1 MLWFVGLGIS
11 GTQSIPIEVVKI
23 IQKADFVYLE
33 AFTSPI
39 SKQHEDEIKNMVNGS
54 FKIAKRWLVEDG
66 QEILKT
72 SKSST
77 VVLLSYGDP
86 YVATTHI
93 ELRTRAKLEN
103 IETNTIHSASAITSM
118 IGEAGLQLYKV
129 GRVVTIM
136 NEKKSTITPYTTI
149 FKNLTQ
155 GLHSVLLLEYNHDK
169 NYFLDPKDAISNLL
183 DVEKEQ
189 KRNVLNNDTFAIIA
203 SRIGFETQ
211 KIISGKFS
219 NLLKVDF
226 GEPPHSIIITGKL
239 HFTES
244 DAINV
249 LTECLDKP
257 SDNSTRIKS
266 TSVQMIEK
274 YVPMVRKALE
284 EIRPLY
290 NDSKEFQE
298 VFENAELYINDAEN
312 FLKQGKDENA
322 VLSIGYADGVPRN
335 LSGKINVIYKNTL
348 YPQVGSITMDQM
360 MVDITGSNEI
370 KVGSTMVLLG
380 SDGDKIISPLE
391 WARKSNT
398 IPWEILC
405 SFKNRLPRV
414 QVD

>member
-11 GTQSIPIEVVKI
+11 GTRSIPIEVVKI
-23 IQKADFVYLE
+23 IQEADFVYLE

-77 VVLLSYGDP
+77 AVLLSYGDP

-118 IGEAGLQLYKV
+118 VGEAGLQFYKV
-129 GRVVTIM
+129 GRMVTIM
-136 NEKKSTITPYTTI
+136 NEKKSTITPYTAI

-155 GLHSVLLLEYNHDK
+155 GLHSIILLEYNHDE

-211 KIISGKFS
+211 KIIAGKFS
-219 NLLKVDF
+219 NLLKIDF

-249 LTECLDKP
+249 LIECLDKP
-257 SDNSTRIKS
+257 SDNSDKIKS
-266 TSVQMIEK
+266 VSVQMIEK
-274 YVPMVRKALE
+274 YVPMVREALE

-322 VLSIGYADGVPRN
+322 VLSIGYADGLVDALRIAKGIDP
-335 LSGKINVIYKNTL
+335 KI
-348 YPQVGSITMDQM
+348 
-360 MVDITGSNEI
+360 
-370 KVGSTMVLLG
+370 
-380 SDGDKIISPLE
+380 
-391 WARKSNT
+391 
-398 IPWEILC
+398 
-405 SFKNRLPRV
+405 
-414 QVD
+414 

>member
-11 GTQSIPIEVVKI
+11 GTRSIPIEVVKI
-23 IQKADFVYLE
+23 IQEADFVYLE

-77 VVLLSYGDP
+77 AVLLSYGDP

-118 IGEAGLQLYKV
+118 VGEAGLQFYKV
-129 GRVVTIM
+129 GRMVTIM
-136 NEKKSTITPYTTI
+136 NEKKSTITPYTAI

-155 GLHSVLLLEYNHDK
+155 GLHSIILLEYNHDE

-189 KRNVLNNDTFAIIA
+189 KRNVVNNDTFAIVA
-203 SRIGFETQ
+203 SRIGFKTQ
-211 KIISGKFS
+211 KITSGKFS

-266 TSVQMIEK
+266 ISVQMIER

-322 VLSIGYADGVPRN
+322 VLSIGYADGLVDALRIAKGIDP
-335 LSGKINVIYKNTL
+335 KI
-348 YPQVGSITMDQM
+348 
-360 MVDITGSNEI
+360 
-370 KVGSTMVLLG
+370 
-380 SDGDKIISPLE
+380 
-391 WARKSNT
+391 
-398 IPWEILC
+398 
-405 SFKNRLPRV
+405 
-414 QVD
+414 

>member
-11 GTQSIPIEVVKI
+11 GTRSIPIEVVKI

-33 AFTSPI
+33 SFTSPI
-39 SKQHEDEIKNMVNGS
+39 YKQQEEEIKNIVSGS

-66 QEILKT
+66 QEILKA

-86 YVATTHI
+86 YIATTHI
-93 ELRTRAKLEN
+93 ELRTRAKLEK

-118 IGEAGLQLYKV
+118 IGEAGLQFYKV
-129 GRVVTIM
+129 GRIVTIM
-136 NEKKSTITPYTTI
+136 NEKKSVITPYTAI
-149 FKNLTQ
+149 FKNLIQ
-155 GLHSVLLLEYNHDK
+155 GLHSVILLEYNQDE
-169 NYFLDPKDAISNLL
+169 NYFLDPKDAISSLM

-189 KRNVLNNDTFAIIA
+189 KRNVVNNDTFAIVA

-211 KIISGKFS
+211 KITSGKFS

-290 NDSKEFQE
+290 NDTKEFQE

-322 VLSIGYADGVPRN
+322 VLSIGYADGLVDALRIAKGIDP
-335 LSGKINVIYKNTL
+335 KI
-348 YPQVGSITMDQM
+348 
-360 MVDITGSNEI
+360 
-370 KVGSTMVLLG
+370 
-380 SDGDKIISPLE
+380 
-391 WARKSNT
+391 
-398 IPWEILC
+398 
-405 SFKNRLPRV
+405 
-414 QVD
+414 

>member
-23 IQKADFVYLE
+23 IQEADFVYLE

-77 VVLLSYGDP
+77 AVLLSYGDP

-118 IGEAGLQLYKV
+118 VGEAGLQFYKV
-129 GRVVTIM
+129 GRMVTIM
-136 NEKKSTITPYTTI
+136 NEKKSTISPYTAI

-155 GLHSVLLLEYNHDK
+155 GLHSIILLEYNHDE

-266 TSVQMIEK
+266 ISVQMIEK

-298 VFENAELYINDAEN
+298 IFDNAKLYIDDAEN

-322 VLSIGYADGVPRN
+322 VLSIGYADG
-335 LSGKINVIYKNTL
+335 L
-348 YPQVGSITMDQM
+348 
-360 MVDITGSNEI
+360 VDALRMAKGIEP
-370 KVGSTMVLLG
+370 KM
-380 SDGDKIISPLE
+380 
-391 WARKSNT
+391 
-398 IPWEILC
+398 
-405 SFKNRLPRV
+405 
-414 QVD
+414 

>member
-11 GTQSIPIEVVKI
+11 GTRSIPIEVVKI
-23 IQKADFVYLE
+23 IQEADFVYLE

-39 SKQHEDEIKNMVNGS
+39 SKQHEDEIKNIVNGS

-66 QEILKT
+66 QEILKA
-72 SKSST
+72 SKCST

-136 NEKKSTITPYTTI
+136 NEKKSIITPYTTI

-155 GLHSVLLLEYNHDK
+155 GLHSVLLLEYNQDE
-169 NYFLDPKDAISNLL
+169 NYFLDPNNAISNLL

-189 KRNVLNNDTFAIIA
+189 KRNVVNKDTFAIVA

-211 KIISGKFS
+211 KITSGKFS
-219 NLLKVDF
+219 NILEVDF

-249 LTECLDKP
+249 LTECLDKT

-266 TSVQMIEK
+266 TSVQMIER

-290 NDSKEFQE
+290 NNSKEFQE

-322 VLSIGYADGVPRN
+322 VLSIGYADG
-335 LSGKINVIYKNTL
+335 L
-348 YPQVGSITMDQM
+348 
-360 MVDITGSNEI
+360 VDALRMAKGIDP
-370 KVGSTMVLLG
+370 KM
-380 SDGDKIISPLE
+380 
-391 WARKSNT
+391 
-398 IPWEILC
+398 
-405 SFKNRLPRV
+405 
-414 QVD
+414 

>member
-11 GTQSIPIEVVKI
+11 GTRSIPIEVVKI

-33 AFTSPI
+33 SFTSPI
-39 SKQHEDEIKNMVNGS
+39 YKQQEEEIKNIVSGS

-66 QEILKT
+66 QEILKA

-86 YVATTHI
+86 YIATTHI
-93 ELRTRAKLEN
+93 ELRTRAKLEK

-118 IGEAGLQLYKV
+118 IGEAGLQFYKV
-129 GRVVTIM
+129 GRIVTIM
-136 NEKKSTITPYTTI
+136 NEKKSVITPYTSI
-149 FKNLTQ
+149 FKNLIQ
-155 GLHSVLLLEYNHDK
+155 GLHSVILLEYNQDE
-169 NYFLDPKDAISNLL
+169 NYFLDPKDAISSLM

-189 KRNVLNNDTFAIIA
+189 KRNVVNNDTFAIVA

-211 KIISGKFS
+211 KITSGKFS

-257 SDNSTRIKS
+257 SDNSNRIKS
-266 TSVQMIEK
+266 ISIQMIER
-274 YVPMVRKALE
+274 YVPMVREALE
-284 EIRPLY
+284 EVKPFY
-290 NDSKEFQE
+290 NNAKEFQE
-298 VFENAELYINDAEN
+298 ILQNAELYINDAEN

-322 VLSIGYADGVPRN
+322 VLSIGYADG
-335 LSGKINVIYKNTL
+335 L
-348 YPQVGSITMDQM
+348 
-360 MVDITGSNEI
+360 VDALRMAKGIDP
-370 KVGSTMVLLG
+370 KM
-380 SDGDKIISPLE
+380 
-391 WARKSNT
+391 
-398 IPWEILC
+398 
-405 SFKNRLPRV
+405 
-414 QVD
+414 

>member
-11 GTQSIPIEVVKI
+11 GTRSIPIEVVKI
-23 IQKADFVYLE
+23 IQEADFVYLE

-77 VVLLSYGDP
+77 AVLLSYGDP

-118 IGEAGLQLYKV
+118 VGEAGLQFYKV
-129 GRVVTIM
+129 GRMVTIM
-136 NEKKSTITPYTTI
+136 NEKKSIITPYTAI

-155 GLHSVLLLEYNHDK
+155 GLHSIILLEYNHDE

-266 TSVQMIEK
+266 TSVQMIER

-322 VLSIGYADGVPRN
+322 VLSIGYADG
-335 LSGKINVIYKNTL
+335 L
-348 YPQVGSITMDQM
+348 
-360 MVDITGSNEI
+360 VDALRMAKGIDP
-370 KVGSTMVLLG
+370 KM
-380 SDGDKIISPLE
+380 
-391 WARKSNT
+391 
-398 IPWEILC
+398 
-405 SFKNRLPRV
+405 
-414 QVD
+414 

>member
-11 GTQSIPIEVVKI
+11 GTRSIPIEVVKI
-23 IQKADFVYLE
+23 IQEADFVYLE

-39 SKQHEDEIKNMVNGS
+39 SKQYEDEIKNMVNGS

-118 IGEAGLQLYKV
+118 VGEAGLQFYKV
-129 GRVVTIM
+129 GRMVTIM
-136 NEKKSTITPYTTI
+136 NEKKSTITPYTAI

-155 GLHSVLLLEYNHDK
+155 GLHSIILLEYNHDE

-257 SDNSTRIKS
+257 SDNSNRIKS
-266 TSVQMIEK
+266 TSIQMIEK
-274 YVPMVRKALE
+274 YVPMVRVALE
-284 EIRPLY
+284 EVKPFY
-290 NDSKEFQE
+290 NNAKEFQE
-298 VFENAELYINDAEN
+298 ILQNAELYINDAEN

-322 VLSIGYADGVPRN
+322 VLSIGYADG
-335 LSGKINVIYKNTL
+335 L
-348 YPQVGSITMDQM
+348 
-360 MVDITGSNEI
+360 VDALRMAKGIDP
-370 KVGSTMVLLG
+370 KM
-380 SDGDKIISPLE
+380 
-391 WARKSNT
+391 
-398 IPWEILC
+398 
-405 SFKNRLPRV
+405 
-414 QVD
+414 

>member
-1 MLWFVGLGIS
+1 MLYFVGLGIS
-11 GTQSIPIEVVKI
+11 GTKSIPIEVVKI
-23 IQKADFVYLE
+23 IQEADFVYLE

-39 SKQHEDEIKNMVNGS
+39 SQIHEEEIKNMVNGN

-66 QEILKT
+66 QEILKA
-72 SKSST
+72 SKSSI

-86 YVATTHI
+86 YIATTHI

-118 IGEAGLQLYKV
+118 TGEAGLQFYKV
-129 GRVVTIM
+129 GRMVTIM
-136 NEKKSTITPYTTI
+136 NEKKSTITPYTAI

-155 GLHSVLLLEYNHDK
+155 GLHSIILLEYNHDE

-290 NDSKEFQE
+290 NDTKEFQE

-322 VLSIGYADGVPRN
+322 VLSIGYADGLVDALRIAKGIDP
-335 LSGKINVIYKNTL
+335 KI
-348 YPQVGSITMDQM
+348 
-360 MVDITGSNEI
+360 
-370 KVGSTMVLLG
+370 
-380 SDGDKIISPLE
+380 
-391 WARKSNT
+391 
-398 IPWEILC
+398 
-405 SFKNRLPRV
+405 
-414 QVD
+414 

>member
-11 GTQSIPIEVVKI
+11 GTRSIPIEVAKI
-23 IQKADFVYLE
+23 IQEADFVYLE

-77 VVLLSYGDP
+77 AVLLSYGDP

-118 IGEAGLQLYKV
+118 VGEAGLQFYKV
-129 GRVVTIM
+129 GRMVTIM
-136 NEKKSTITPYTTI
+136 NEKKSTITPYTAI

-155 GLHSVLLLEYNHDK
+155 GLHSIILLEYNHDE
-169 NYFLDPKDAISNLL
+169 NYFLDPKDALSNLL

-284 EIRPLY
+284 EIIPLY

-322 VLSIGYADGVPRN
+322 VLSIGYADGLVDALRIAKGVDP
-335 LSGKINVIYKNTL
+335 KI
-348 YPQVGSITMDQM
+348 
-360 MVDITGSNEI
+360 
-370 KVGSTMVLLG
+370 
-380 SDGDKIISPLE
+380 
-391 WARKSNT
+391 
-398 IPWEILC
+398 
-405 SFKNRLPRV
+405 
-414 QVD
+414 

>member
-11 GTQSIPIEVVKI
+11 GTRSIPIEVVKI

-33 AFTSPI
+33 SFTSPI
-39 SKQHEDEIKNMVNGS
+39 YKQQEEEIKNIVSGS

-66 QEILKT
+66 QEILKA

-86 YVATTHI
+86 YIATTHI
-93 ELRTRAKLEN
+93 ELRTRAKLEK

-118 IGEAGLQLYKV
+118 IGEAGLQFYKV
-129 GRVVTIM
+129 GRIITIM
-136 NEKKSTITPYTTI
+136 NEKKSVITPYTSI
-149 FKNLTQ
+149 FKNLIQ
-155 GLHSVLLLEYNHDK
+155 GLHSVILLEYNQDE
-169 NYFLDPKDAISNLL
+169 NYFLDPKDAISSLM

-189 KRNVLNNDTFAIIA
+189 KRNVVNNDTFAIVA

-211 KIISGKFS
+211 KITSGKFS

-290 NDSKEFQE
+290 NDTKEFQE

-322 VLSIGYADGVPRN
+322 VLSIGYADGLVDALRIAKGIDP
-335 LSGKINVIYKNTL
+335 KI
-348 YPQVGSITMDQM
+348 
-360 MVDITGSNEI
+360 
-370 KVGSTMVLLG
+370 
-380 SDGDKIISPLE
+380 
-391 WARKSNT
+391 
-398 IPWEILC
+398 
-405 SFKNRLPRV
+405 
-414 QVD
+414 

>member
-11 GTQSIPIEVVKI
+11 GTRSIPIEVIKI
-23 IQKADFVYLE
+23 IQEADFVYLE

-39 SKQHEDEIKNMVNGS
+39 SKQHEDEIKNIVNGS

-66 QEILKT
+66 QEILKA
-72 SKSST
+72 SKCST

-136 NEKKSTITPYTTI
+136 NEKKSIITPYTTI

-155 GLHSVLLLEYNHDK
+155 GLHSVLLLEYNQDE
-169 NYFLDPKDAISNLL
+169 NYFLDPNNAISNLL

-189 KRNVLNNDTFAIIA
+189 KRNVVNKDTFAIVA

-211 KIISGKFS
+211 KITSGKFS
-219 NLLKVDF
+219 NILEVDF

-249 LTECLDKP
+249 LTECIDKP
-257 SDNSTRIKS
+257 SDNSSRIKS
-266 TSVQMIEK
+266 TSVQMIER

-284 EIRPLY
+284 EIRQLY
-290 NDSKEFQE
+290 NNSKEFQE

-322 VLSIGYADGVPRN
+322 VLSIGYADG
-335 LSGKINVIYKNTL
+335 L
-348 YPQVGSITMDQM
+348 
-360 MVDITGSNEI
+360 VDALRMAKGIDP
-370 KVGSTMVLLG
+370 KM
-380 SDGDKIISPLE
+380 
-391 WARKSNT
+391 
-398 IPWEILC
+398 
-405 SFKNRLPRV
+405 
-414 QVD
+414 

>member
-11 GTQSIPIEVVKI
+11 GTRSIPIEVVKI

-33 AFTSPI
+33 SFTSPI
-39 SKQHEDEIKNMVNGS
+39 YKQQEEEIKNIVSGS

-66 QEILKT
+66 QEILKA

-118 IGEAGLQLYKV
+118 IGDAGLQFYKV

-136 NEKKSTITPYTTI
+136 NEKKSTITPYTAI

-155 GLHSVLLLEYNHDK
+155 GLHSIILLEYNQDEK
-169 NYFLDPKDAISNLL
+169 YFLDPKHAISNLL

-189 KRNVLNNDTFAIIA
+189 KRSVLNNDTFAIIA

-219 NLLKVDF
+219 NLLKIDF
-226 GEPPHSIIITGKL
+226 GEPPHSMIITGKL

-257 SDNSTRIKS
+257 SDNSDKIKS
-266 TSVQMIEK
+266 VSVQMIEK

-298 VFENAELYINDAEN
+298 VFENAKLYIDDAEN

-322 VLSIGYADGVPRN
+322 VLSIGYADG
-335 LSGKINVIYKNTL
+335 L
-348 YPQVGSITMDQM
+348 
-360 MVDITGSNEI
+360 VDALRIAKGI
-370 KVGSTMVLLG
+370 DPKM
-380 SDGDKIISPLE
+380 
-391 WARKSNT
+391 
-398 IPWEILC
+398 
-405 SFKNRLPRV
+405 
-414 QVD
+414 

>member
-11 GTQSIPIEVVKI
+11 GTRSIPIEVVKI

-33 AFTSPI
+33 SFTSPI
-39 SKQHEDEIKNMVNGS
+39 YKQQEEEIKNMVNGS

-66 QEILKT
+66 QEILKA

-103 IETNTIHSASAITSM
+103 IETSTIHSASAITSM
-118 IGEAGLQLYKV
+118 TGEAGLQFYKV
-129 GRVVTIM
+129 GRMVTIM
-136 NEKKSTITPYTTI
+136 NEKKSTITPYTAI

-155 GLHSVLLLEYNHDK
+155 GLHSIILLEYNHDE

-189 KRNVLNNDTFAIIA
+189 KRNVVNNDTFAIVA
-203 SRIGFETQ
+203 SRIGFKTQ
-211 KIISGKFS
+211 KITSGKFS

-290 NDSKEFQE
+290 NDTKEFQE

-322 VLSIGYADGVPRN
+322 VLSIGYADGLVDALRIAKGIDP
-335 LSGKINVIYKNTL
+335 KI
-348 YPQVGSITMDQM
+348 
-360 MVDITGSNEI
+360 
-370 KVGSTMVLLG
+370 
-380 SDGDKIISPLE
+380 
-391 WARKSNT
+391 
-398 IPWEILC
+398 
-405 SFKNRLPRV
+405 
-414 QVD
+414 

>member
-11 GTQSIPIEVVKI
+11 GTRSIPIEVIKI
-23 IQKADFVYLE
+23 IQEADFVYLE

-66 QEILKT
+66 QEILNA

-103 IETNTIHSASAITSM
+103 IETNTIHSASALTSM
-118 IGEAGLQLYKV
+118 IGEAGLQFYKV

-136 NEKKSTITPYTTI
+136 NEKKSTITPYTII
-149 FKNLTQ
+149 FKNLIQ
-155 GLHSVLLLEYNHDK
+155 GLHSVILLEYNQDE
-169 NYFLDPKDAISNLL
+169 NYFLDPNDAISSLL

-189 KRNVLNNDTFAIIA
+189 KRNVVNKDTFAIVA

-211 KIISGKFS
+211 KIISGKFN
-219 NLLKVDF
+219 NLLKIDF
-226 GEPPHSIIITGKL
+226 GEPPHSLIITGKL

-249 LTECLDKP
+249 LTECLDKS
-257 SDNSTRIKS
+257 SDNSSMIKS

-290 NDSKEFQE
+290 NDTKEFQE
-298 VFENAELYINDAEN
+298 VFENAELYIDDAEN

-322 VLSIGYADGVPRN
+322 VLSIGYADGLVDALRIAKGIDP
-335 LSGKINVIYKNTL
+335 KI
-348 YPQVGSITMDQM
+348 
-360 MVDITGSNEI
+360 
-370 KVGSTMVLLG
+370 
-380 SDGDKIISPLE
+380 
-391 WARKSNT
+391 
-398 IPWEILC
+398 
-405 SFKNRLPRV
+405 
-414 QVD
+414 

>member
-33 AFTSPI
+33 SFTSPI
-39 SKQHEDEIKNMVNGS
+39 YKQQEEEIKNMVNGS

-66 QEILKT
+66 QEILKA

-93 ELRTRAKLEN
+93 ELRTRAKLEK

-118 IGEAGLQLYKV
+118 IGEAGLQFYKV
-129 GRVVTIM
+129 GRIVTIM
-136 NEKKSTITPYTTI
+136 NEKKSIITPYTSI
-149 FKNLTQ
+149 FKNLIQ
-155 GLHSVLLLEYNHDK
+155 GLHSVILLEYNQDE
-169 NYFLDPKDAISNLL
+169 NYFLDPKDAISSLM

-189 KRNVLNNDTFAIIA
+189 KRNVVNNDTFAIVA

-211 KIISGKFS
+211 KITSGKFS

-290 NDSKEFQE
+290 NDTKEFQE

-322 VLSIGYADGVPRN
+322 VLSIGYADG
-335 LSGKINVIYKNTL
+335 L
-348 YPQVGSITMDQM
+348 
-360 MVDITGSNEI
+360 VDALRIAKGI
-370 KVGSTMVLLG
+370 DPKM
-380 SDGDKIISPLE
+380 
-391 WARKSNT
+391 
-398 IPWEILC
+398 
-405 SFKNRLPRV
+405 
-414 QVD
+414 

>member
-11 GTQSIPIEVVKI
+11 GTKSIPIEVEKI
-23 IQKADFVYLE
+23 IQEADFVYLE

-39 SKQHEDEIKNMVNGS
+39 SQIREDKIKNTVNGG

-77 VVLLSYGDP
+77 AVLLSYGDP

-118 IGEAGLQLYKV
+118 VGEAGLQFYKV
-129 GRVVTIM
+129 GRMVTIM
-136 NEKKSTITPYTTI
+136 NEKKSTITPYTAI

-155 GLHSVLLLEYNHDK
+155 GLHSIILLEYNHDE
-169 NYFLDPKDAISNLL
+169 NYFLDPKDALSNLL

-203 SRIGFETQ
+203 SRIGFKTQ

-284 EIRPLY
+284 EIIPLY

-322 VLSIGYADGVPRN
+322 VLSIGYADGLVDALRIAKGIDP
-335 LSGKINVIYKNTL
+335 KI
-348 YPQVGSITMDQM
+348 
-360 MVDITGSNEI
+360 
-370 KVGSTMVLLG
+370 
-380 SDGDKIISPLE
+380 
-391 WARKSNT
+391 
-398 IPWEILC
+398 
-405 SFKNRLPRV
+405 
-414 QVD
+414 

>member
-11 GTQSIPIEVVKI
+11 GTRSIPIEVVKI
-23 IQKADFVYLE
+23 IQEADFVYLE

-39 SKQHEDEIKNMVNGS
+39 SKQQEDEIKNIVNGS

-66 QEILKT
+66 QEILKA
-72 SKSST
+72 SKCST

-155 GLHSVLLLEYNHDK
+155 GLHSVLLLEYNHDE
-169 NYFLDPKDAISNLL
+169 NYFLDPNNAISNLL

-189 KRNVLNNDTFAIIA
+189 KRNVVNKDTFAIVA

-211 KIISGKFS
+211 KITSGKFS
-219 NLLKVDF
+219 NILEVDF

-249 LTECLDKP
+249 LIECIDKP
-257 SDNSTRIKS
+257 SDNSSRIKS
-266 TSVQMIEK
+266 TSVQMIER

-290 NDSKEFQE
+290 NNSKEFQE

-322 VLSIGYADGVPRN
+322 VLSIGYADG
-335 LSGKINVIYKNTL
+335 L
-348 YPQVGSITMDQM
+348 
-360 MVDITGSNEI
+360 VDALRMAKGIDP
-370 KVGSTMVLLG
+370 KM
-380 SDGDKIISPLE
+380 
-391 WARKSNT
+391 
-398 IPWEILC
+398 
-405 SFKNRLPRV
+405 
-414 QVD
+414 

>member
-11 GTQSIPIEVVKI
+11 GTRSVPIEVVKI
-23 IQKADFVYLE
+23 IQEADYVYLE

-39 SKQHEDEIKNMVNGS
+39 SKQYEDEIKNMVNGS

-66 QEILKT
+66 QEILKA
-72 SKSST
+72 SKSSI

-86 YVATTHI
+86 YIATTHI

-103 IETNTIHSASAITSM
+103 IETKTIHSASVITSM
-118 IGEAGLQLYKV
+118 IGDAGLQFYKV

-136 NEKKSTITPYTTI
+136 NEKKSTITPYTAI

-155 GLHSVLLLEYNHDK
+155 GLHSVILLEYNQDER
-169 NYFLDPKDAISNLL
+169 YFLDPKHAISNLL

-189 KRNVLNNDTFAIIA
+189 KRSVLNNDTFAIIA

-219 NLLKVDF
+219 NLLKTDF

-298 VFENAELYINDAEN
+298 VFENAELYIDDAEN

-322 VLSIGYADGVPRN
+322 VLSIGYADGLVDALRIAKGIDP
-335 LSGKINVIYKNTL
+335 KI
-348 YPQVGSITMDQM
+348 
-360 MVDITGSNEI
+360 
-370 KVGSTMVLLG
+370 
-380 SDGDKIISPLE
+380 
-391 WARKSNT
+391 
-398 IPWEILC
+398 
-405 SFKNRLPRV
+405 
-414 QVD
+414 

>member
-11 GTQSIPIEVVKI
+11 GTRSIPIEVVKI

-33 AFTSPI
+33 SFTSPI
-39 SKQHEDEIKNMVNGS
+39 YKQQEEEIKNIVSGS

-66 QEILKT
+66 QEILKA

-86 YVATTHI
+86 YIATTHI
-93 ELRTRAKLEN
+93 ELRTRAKLEK

-118 IGEAGLQLYKV
+118 IGEAGLQFYKV
-129 GRVVTIM
+129 GRIVTIM
-136 NEKKSTITPYTTI
+136 NEKKSVITPYTSI
-149 FKNLTQ
+149 FKNLIQ
-155 GLHSVLLLEYNHDK
+155 GLHSVILLEYNQDK
-169 NYFLDPKDAISNLL
+169 NYFLDPKDAISSLM

-189 KRNVLNNDTFAIIA
+189 KRNVVNNDTFAIVA

-211 KIISGKFS
+211 KITSGKFS
-219 NLLKVDF
+219 NLLEVDF

-249 LTECLDKP
+249 LTECIDKP
-257 SDNSTRIKS
+257 SDNSSRIKS
-266 TSVQMIEK
+266 TSVQMIER

-290 NDSKEFQE
+290 NNSKEFQE

-322 VLSIGYADGVPRN
+322 VLSIGYADG
-335 LSGKINVIYKNTL
+335 L
-348 YPQVGSITMDQM
+348 
-360 MVDITGSNEI
+360 VDALRMAKGIDP
-370 KVGSTMVLLG
+370 KM
-380 SDGDKIISPLE
+380 
-391 WARKSNT
+391 
-398 IPWEILC
+398 
-405 SFKNRLPRV
+405 
-414 QVD
+414 

>member
-11 GTQSIPIEVVKI
+11 GTKSIPIEVVKI
-23 IQKADFVYLE
+23 IQEADFVYLE

-77 VVLLSYGDP
+77 AVLLSYGDP

-118 IGEAGLQLYKV
+118 TGEAGMQFYKV
-129 GRVVTIM
+129 GRMVTIM
-136 NEKKSTITPYTTI
+136 NEKKSTITPYTAI

-155 GLHSVLLLEYNHDK
+155 GLHSIILLEYNHDE

-257 SDNSTRIKS
+257 SDNSTKIKS

-290 NDSKEFQE
+290 NDTKEFQE
-298 VFENAELYINDAEN
+298 VFENAELYIDDAEN

-322 VLSIGYADGVPRN
+322 VLSIGYADGLVDALRIAKGIDP
-335 LSGKINVIYKNTL
+335 KI
-348 YPQVGSITMDQM
+348 
-360 MVDITGSNEI
+360 
-370 KVGSTMVLLG
+370 
-380 SDGDKIISPLE
+380 
-391 WARKSNT
+391 
-398 IPWEILC
+398 
-405 SFKNRLPRV
+405 
-414 QVD
+414 

>member
-11 GTQSIPIEVVKI
+11 GTRSIPIEVVKI
-23 IQKADFVYLE
+23 IQEADFVYLE

-39 SKQHEDEIKNMVNGS
+39 SKQHEDEIKNIVNGS

-66 QEILKT
+66 QEILKA
-72 SKSST
+72 SKCST

-169 NYFLDPKDAISNLL
+169 NYFLDPNNAISNLL

-189 KRNVLNNDTFAIIA
+189 KRNVVNKDTFAIVA

-211 KIISGKFS
+211 KITSGKFS
-219 NLLKVDF
+219 NLLEVDF

-249 LTECLDKP
+249 LTECIDKP
-257 SDNSTRIKS
+257 SDNSSRIKS
-266 TSVQMIEK
+266 TSVQMIER

-290 NDSKEFQE
+290 NNSKEFQE

-322 VLSIGYADGVPRN
+322 VLSIGYADG
-335 LSGKINVIYKNTL
+335 L
-348 YPQVGSITMDQM
+348 
-360 MVDITGSNEI
+360 VDALRMAKGIDP
-370 KVGSTMVLLG
+370 KM
-380 SDGDKIISPLE
+380 
-391 WARKSNT
+391 
-398 IPWEILC
+398 
-405 SFKNRLPRV
+405 
-414 QVD
+414 

>member
-23 IQKADFVYLE
+23 IQEADFVYLE

-118 IGEAGLQLYKV
+118 TGEAGLQFYKV
-129 GRVVTIM
+129 GRMVTIM

-155 GLHSVLLLEYNHDK
+155 GLHSIILLEYNHDE

-257 SDNSTRIKS
+257 LDNSSEIKS
-266 TSVQMIEK
+266 TSIQMIEK

-284 EIRPLY
+284 QIKPLY
-290 NDSKEFQE
+290 SNSNEFQE
-298 VFENAELYINDAEN
+298 VFQNAELYINDAEN

-322 VLSIGYADGVPRN
+322 VLSIGYADGLGDALRIAKGIEP
-335 LSGKINVIYKNTL
+335 KI
-348 YPQVGSITMDQM
+348 
-360 MVDITGSNEI
+360 
-370 KVGSTMVLLG
+370 
-380 SDGDKIISPLE
+380 
-391 WARKSNT
+391 
-398 IPWEILC
+398 
-405 SFKNRLPRV
+405 
-414 QVD
+414 